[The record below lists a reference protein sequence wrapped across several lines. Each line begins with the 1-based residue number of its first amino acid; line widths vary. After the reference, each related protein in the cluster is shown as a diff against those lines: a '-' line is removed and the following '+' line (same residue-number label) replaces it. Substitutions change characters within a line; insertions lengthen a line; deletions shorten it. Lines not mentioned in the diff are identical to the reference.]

1 MVVKVENSINSSSS
15 TVSPVSTAR
24 EEMKLLL
31 IVETREINLSSKS
44 INRHILIE
52 VVVEQD
58 VCD

>member
-1 MVVKVENSINSSSS
+1 MVVKVENSINSFSS

-24 EEMKLLL
+24 EEMKFLL
-31 IVETREINLSSKS
+31 IVETREIHLSSKS